1 LVLAVQGHQM
11 PMAQMAL
18 ILFLVLSLLRAVVVV
33 VALLQTLVLVAGQV
47 VAATEIPLAL
57 VLLDKVLL
65 VAQAVLLPEN
75 TAVVEAVV
83 LVP

>member
-65 VAQAVLLPEN
+65 VAQAVLLPKN